1 MRLGPEQKQR
11 YTIHETKRLK
21 NISSKINFECLVLF
35 TLQQQQKICLNDRPD
50 LHDSDEVEL
59 GDETSLFSS
68 ELPRQAELG
77 PQQRQLT
84 FCRLQCTAA
93 KTSRPVHKAAPTQ
106 ILTCGVNLNKQLLLE
121 LLIKKQTILIGFL
134 FSICTTTCLCLFE
147 IGDLQC
153 ILLCVVSDV
162 TKCIFVYKQVL
173 K

>member
-1 MRLGPEQKQR
+1 MRLGPDQNQR

-21 NISSKINFECLVLF
+21 NIISKINFECLVLF
-35 TLQQQQKICLNDRPD
+35 TLQQQQKMCLNDRPD

-68 ELPRQAELG
+68 ELPRQAVLG

-121 LLIKKQTILIGFL
+121 LLIKKQTILKGFL

-147 IGDLQC
+147 IGDLQR
-153 ILLCVVSDV
+153 ILLRVVSNV
-162 TKCIFVYKQVL
+162 TKCIFVYTNKY
-173 K
+173 